1 MDVWEGK
8 GIYTIFGE
16 TFGASVHYSI
26 SIIYESRSGAEPLER
41 IIFATVAGGIGDFSV
56 SAGKDLSGNRG
67 GESQAGT
74 QNRSAGA
81 RIAGQGNSHYIVMM
95 KKGWE
100 QEAPLRFHNGFL
112 DDLRNRFRLTSKVPL
127 PEMPDFFPTGAEG
140 EMIFQGRNV
149 LHLDNAL
156 REQTLFAHLENLR
169 DLVQRVADRKITFPD
184 FISGLNGISIP
195 PSWRNEIVNGLFE
208 HAAPGTTLIP
218 EAKAPGL
225 SSDID
230 RLMDMINQDN
240 TGGSKLSPHLGRF
253 LEEVGRDS
261 TGFKLRDGAAKQLHK
276 DLVQTLE
283 ALRGSL
289 LRHGALADALGFM
302 STLQR
307 LARGA
312 KGRERQ
318 TVHLWTE
325 VPTDPRAVL
334 LGETADGG
342 ADFAVAVVVTD
353 PLDREPAYLREVA
366 GLCATL
372 ACPLLLQLP
381 GEEFPKAVDGEAA
394 SSAITALSALAESV
408 RKPDAYF
415 FAGGVASRVEGEN
428 CVFRPAA
435 LAFLEGLVASREN
448 VDFYTHRSMVLG
460 DQDLVTEKGQARA
473 TDRLLDQTQV
483 NALSGMRINRVNGA
497 RNRSEA
503 SFPLLTPWGDA

>member
-1 MDVWEGK
+1 M
-8 GIYTIFGE
+8 I
-16 TFGASVHYSI
+16 
-26 SIIYESRSGAEPLER
+26 
-41 IIFATVAGGIGDFSV
+41 VAGGIGDFSV
-56 SAGKDLSGNRG
+56 TTGKDLSGNRG
-67 GESQAGT
+67 TESRPGSQ
-74 QNRSAGA
+74 SASS
-81 RIAGQGNSHYIVMM
+81 RKAGQGNFHYIVLM

-100 QEAPLRFHNGFL
+100 QDAPLRFHNGQL

-127 PEMPDFFPTGAEG
+127 PEMPHFFPAGAEG
-140 EMIFQGRNV
+140 EMTFQGRNV

-156 REQTLFAHLENLR
+156 REQPLFAHLETLR

-208 HAAPGTTLIP
+208 HANPGAPVVP
-218 EAKAPGL
+218 EPKKPGL

-230 RLMDMINQDN
+230 KLMEMINQDN
-240 TGGSKLSPHLGRF
+240 SGGSKLSPHLGRF
-253 LEEVGRDS
+253 LEEVGRES
-261 TGFKLRDGAAKQLHK
+261 TGFILKDGAAKELHK

-302 STLQR
+302 SSLQR

-318 TVHLWTE
+318 TVHLWSE
-325 VPTDPRAVL
+325 IPADPSALL
-334 LGETADGG
+334 LGETVDEG
-342 ADFAVAVVVTD
+342 AESAVAIVITD
-353 PLDREPAYLREVA
+353 PLERDASFLRQA
-366 GLCATL
+366 ANLSSSL
-372 ACPLLLQLP
+372 RCPLLLQLP
-381 GEEFPKAVDGEAA
+381 GESIPKDHDAVKV
-394 SSAITALSALAESV
+394 LSESV
-408 RKPDAYF
+408 RKADTFF

-435 LAFLEGLVASREN
+435 LAFMEGLVASREN
-448 VDFYTHRSMVLG
+448 VDYYIHRAMVLE

-473 TDRLLDQTQV
+473 SDRLLDQAQV
-483 NALSGMRINRVNGA
+483 IALSAQKINRVNGV

-503 SFPLLTPWGDA
+503 SFPLLSAWEDA